1 MFFENLKGEAN
12 NYNFINGGPSSIGKS
27 NVARVSD
34 SWGLLGALPNS
45 TQIYVYPASIET
57 FAKSYMIDTLLS
69 GD

>member
-1 MFFENLKGEAN
+1 MFFEDLNGKTKDIT
-12 NYNFINGGPSSIGKS
+12 FIYGDTIGKS

-57 FAKSYMIDTLLS
+57 FAKSYMIDTILS